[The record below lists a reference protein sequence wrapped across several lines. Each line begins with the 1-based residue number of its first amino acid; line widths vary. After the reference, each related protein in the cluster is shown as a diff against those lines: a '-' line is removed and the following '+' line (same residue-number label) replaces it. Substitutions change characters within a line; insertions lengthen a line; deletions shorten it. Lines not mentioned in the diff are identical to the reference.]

1 MIQYSLKCENDH
13 SFDSWFASAD
23 AYDKLADNGMVSCA
37 VCGSTKVSKAIMAPR
52 VRTTKGKEAPV
63 APTLPT
69 EKSAAEQAMAKMRA
83 QVEQNSEYVGTNF
96 ATEARSMHLGDA
108 PERAIYGE
116 AKPEEAKSLIED
128 GIPVTPPALYA
139 DAQIELTRSC
149 MNCAQHI
156 NFASVALVLL

>member
-128 GIPVTPPALYA
+128 GIPVTPLPFMP
-139 DAQIELTRSC
+139 TRKS
-149 MNCAQHI
+149 N
-156 NFASVALVLL
+156 

>member
-37 VCGSTKVSKAIMAPR
+37 VCGSTKVGKAIMAPR
-52 VRTTKGKEAPV
+52 VRTTKGKESPA

-69 EKSAAEQAMAKMRA
+69 EKSATEQAMAEMRA

-108 PERAIYGE
+108 PERAIFGE

-128 GIPVTPPALYA
+128 GIPVTPLPFMP
-139 DAQIELTRSC
+139 TRKS
-149 MNCAQHI
+149 N
-156 NFASVALVLL
+156 

>member
-13 SFDSWFASAD
+13 GFDSWFASAD

-52 VRTTKGKEAPV
+52 VRTTKGKEAP
-63 APTLPT
+63 AAQTLPT
-69 EKSAAEQAMAKMRA
+69 EKSAAEQAMAEMRA
-83 QVEQNSEYVGTNF
+83 KVEQNSEYVGTNF

-128 GIPVTPPALYA
+128 GIPVTPLPFMP
-139 DAQIELTRSC
+139 TRKS
-149 MNCAQHI
+149 N
-156 NFASVALVLL
+156 

>member
-23 AYDKLADNGMVSCA
+23 AYDKLANNGMVSCA

-128 GIPVTPPALYA
+128 GIPVTPLPFMP
-139 DAQIELTRSC
+139 TRKS
-149 MNCAQHI
+149 N
-156 NFASVALVLL
+156 

>member
-37 VCGSTKVSKAIMAPR
+37 VCGSTKVSKSIMTPR
-52 VRTTKGKEAPV
+52 VRTTKGKEAPT

-69 EKSAAEQAMAKMRA
+69 EKSAAEQAMAEMRA
-83 QVEQNSEYVGTNF
+83 KVEQNSEYVGTNF

-116 AKPEEAKSLIED
+116 AKPAEAKSLIED
-128 GIPVTPPALYA
+128 GIPVTPLPFMP
-139 DAQIELTRSC
+139 TRKS
-149 MNCAQHI
+149 N
-156 NFASVALVLL
+156 

>member
-13 SFDSWFASAD
+13 GFDSWFASAD

-52 VRTTKGKEAPV
+52 VRTTKGKEAPA

-69 EKSAAEQAMAKMRA
+69 EKSAAEKAMAEMRA

-128 GIPVTPPALYA
+128 GIPVTPLPFMP
-139 DAQIELTRSC
+139 TRKS
-149 MNCAQHI
+149 N
-156 NFASVALVLL
+156 

>member
-69 EKSAAEQAMAKMRA
+69 EKSAAEQAIAKMRA

-108 PERAIYGE
+108 PERAIFGE

-128 GIPVTPPALYA
+128 GIPVTPLPFMP
-139 DAQIELTRSC
+139 TRKS
-149 MNCAQHI
+149 N
-156 NFASVALVLL
+156 

>member
-1 MIQYSLKCENDH
+1 MIQYSLKCENNH

-69 EKSAAEQAMAKMRA
+69 EKSAAEQAIAEMRA

-128 GIPVTPPALYA
+128 GIPVTPLPFMP
-139 DAQIELTRSC
+139 TRKS
-149 MNCAQHI
+149 N
-156 NFASVALVLL
+156 

>member
-69 EKSAAEQAMAKMRA
+69 EKSAAEQAMAEMRA

-128 GIPVTPPALYA
+128 GIPVAPLPFMP
-139 DAQIELTRSC
+139 TRKS
-149 MNCAQHI
+149 N
-156 NFASVALVLL
+156 

>member
-69 EKSAAEQAMAKMRA
+69 EKSAAEPALAKMRA

-128 GIPVTPPALYA
+128 GIPVTPLPFMP
-139 DAQIELTRSC
+139 TRKS
-149 MNCAQHI
+149 N
-156 NFASVALVLL
+156 

>member
-1 MIQYSLKCENDH
+1 MIQYSLKCEKDH

-52 VRTTKGKEAPV
+52 VRTTKGKEAPT
-63 APTLPT
+63 APTFPT
-69 EKSAAEQAMAKMRA
+69 EKSAAEQAMAEMRA

-128 GIPVTPPALYA
+128 GIPVTPLPFMP
-139 DAQIELTRSC
+139 TRKS
-149 MNCAQHI
+149 N
-156 NFASVALVLL
+156 

>member
-23 AYDKLADNGMVSCA
+23 AYDKLAENGMVSCA

-52 VRTTKGKEAPV
+52 VRTTKGKETQEKPN
-63 APTLPT
+63 LPT
-69 EKSAAEQAMAKMRA
+69 DKSTAEQAIAEMRA
-83 QVEQNSEYVGTNF
+83 HVEQNSEYVGTNF

-116 AKPEEAKSLIED
+116 AKPEEAKSLIDD
-128 GIPVTPPALYA
+128 GIAVTPLPFMP
-139 DAQIELTRSC
+139 TRKS
-149 MNCAQHI
+149 N
-156 NFASVALVLL
+156 

>member
-23 AYDKLADNGMVSCA
+23 AYDKLAENGMVSCA

-52 VRTTKGKEAPV
+52 VRTTKGKEAPA

-69 EKSAAEQAMAKMRA
+69 EKSVAEQAMAKMRA
-83 QVEQNSEYVGTNF
+83 KVEQNSEYVGTNF

-128 GIPVTPPALYA
+128 GLPVTPLAFMPTLK
-139 DAQIELTRSC
+139 S
-149 MNCAQHI
+149 N
-156 NFASVALVLL
+156 

>member
-13 SFDSWFASAD
+13 GFDSWFASAD

-52 VRTTKGKEAPV
+52 VRTTKGKEAPA

-69 EKSAAEQAMAKMRA
+69 EKSGAEQAMAEMRA

-128 GIPVTPPALYA
+128 GIPVTPLPFMP
-139 DAQIELTRSC
+139 TRKS
-149 MNCAQHI
+149 N
-156 NFASVALVLL
+156 

>member
-1 MIQYSLKCENDH
+1 MIQYSLKCENNH

-23 AYDKLADNGMVSCA
+23 AYDKLVDNGMVSCA

-69 EKSAAEQAMAKMRA
+69 EKSAAEQAMAEMRA
-83 QVEQNSEYVGTNF
+83 QVEQNSEFVGTNF

-128 GIPVTPPALYA
+128 GIPVTPLPFMP
-139 DAQIELTRSC
+139 TRKS
-149 MNCAQHI
+149 N
-156 NFASVALVLL
+156 

>member
-1 MIQYSLKCENDH
+1 MIQYSLKCENNH

-23 AYDKLADNGMVSCA
+23 AYDKLADSGMVSCA

-52 VRTTKGKEAPV
+52 LRTTKGKEAPV

-69 EKSAAEQAMAKMRA
+69 EKSAAEQAIAEMRA

-128 GIPVTPPALYA
+128 GIPVTPLPFMPA
-139 DAQIELTRSC
+139 RKS
-149 MNCAQHI
+149 N
-156 NFASVALVLL
+156 

>member
-69 EKSAAEQAMAKMRA
+69 EKSAAEQAMAEMRA

-108 PERAIYGE
+108 PERAIFGE

-128 GIPVTPPALYA
+128 GIPVTPLPFMP
-139 DAQIELTRSC
+139 TRKS
-149 MNCAQHI
+149 N
-156 NFASVALVLL
+156 

>member
-13 SFDSWFASAD
+13 GFDSWFASAD

-52 VRTTKGKEAPV
+52 VRTTKGKEAP
-63 APTLPT
+63 AAQTLPT
-69 EKSAAEQAMAKMRA
+69 EKSAAEQAMAEIRA

-128 GIPVTPPALYA
+128 GIPVTPLPFMP
-139 DAQIELTRSC
+139 TRKS
-149 MNCAQHI
+149 N
-156 NFASVALVLL
+156 

>member
-52 VRTTKGKEAPV
+52 VRTTKGKEAP
-63 APTLPT
+63 AAQTLPT
-69 EKSAAEQAMAKMRA
+69 EKSAAEQAMAEMRA
-83 QVEQNSEYVGTNF
+83 KVEQNSEYVGTNF

-128 GIPVTPPALYA
+128 GIPVTPLPFMP
-139 DAQIELTRSC
+139 TRKS
-149 MNCAQHI
+149 N
-156 NFASVALVLL
+156 

>member
-1 MIQYSLKCENDH
+1 MIQYSLKCDNDH

-128 GIPVTPPALYA
+128 GIPVTPLPFMP
-139 DAQIELTRSC
+139 TRKS
-149 MNCAQHI
+149 N
-156 NFASVALVLL
+156 

>member
-1 MIQYSLKCENDH
+1 MIHYSLKCEKDH

-23 AYDKLADNGMVSCA
+23 AYDKLTDNGMVSCA

-52 VRTTKGKEAPV
+52 VRTTKGKEAPA
-63 APTLPT
+63 APTLPI
-69 EKSAAEQAMAKMRA
+69 EKSAAEQAMAEMRA

-128 GIPVTPPALYA
+128 GIPVTPLPFMP
-139 DAQIELTRSC
+139 TRKS
-149 MNCAQHI
+149 N
-156 NFASVALVLL
+156 

>member
-37 VCGSTKVSKAIMAPR
+37 VCGSTKVGKAIMAPR
-52 VRTTKGKEAPV
+52 VRTTKGKESPA

-69 EKSAAEQAMAKMRA
+69 EKSAAEQAMAEMRA
-83 QVEQNSEYVGTNF
+83 QVEQNSEFVGTNF

-128 GIPVTPPALYA
+128 GIPVTPLPFMP
-139 DAQIELTRSC
+139 TRKS
-149 MNCAQHI
+149 N
-156 NFASVALVLL
+156 

>member
-13 SFDSWFASAD
+13 SFDSWFASVD

-52 VRTTKGKEAPV
+52 VRTTKGKEAPA

-69 EKSAAEQAMAKMRA
+69 EKSVAEQAMAKMRA
-83 QVEQNSEYVGTNF
+83 KVEQNSEYVGTNF

-128 GIPVTPPALYA
+128 GIPVTPLPFMP
-139 DAQIELTRSC
+139 TRKS
-149 MNCAQHI
+149 N
-156 NFASVALVLL
+156 

>member
-1 MIQYSLKCENDH
+1 MIQYSLKCENNH

-63 APTLPT
+63 APTLRT
-69 EKSAAEQAMAKMRA
+69 EKSAAEQAMAEMRA

-116 AKPEEAKSLIED
+116 ARPEEAKSLIED
-128 GIPVTPPALYA
+128 GIPVTPLPFMP
-139 DAQIELTRSC
+139 TRKS
-149 MNCAQHI
+149 N
-156 NFASVALVLL
+156 

>member
-52 VRTTKGKEAPV
+52 VRTAKGKEAPV

-128 GIPVTPPALYA
+128 GIPVTPLPFMP
-139 DAQIELTRSC
+139 TRKS
-149 MNCAQHI
+149 N
-156 NFASVALVLL
+156 

>member
-23 AYDKLADNGMVSCA
+23 AYDKLAENGMVSCA

-128 GIPVTPPALYA
+128 GIPVTPLPFMP
-139 DAQIELTRSC
+139 TRKS
-149 MNCAQHI
+149 N
-156 NFASVALVLL
+156 

>member
-37 VCGSTKVSKAIMAPR
+37 ICGSTKVSKAIMAPR

-69 EKSAAEQAMAKMRA
+69 EKSAAEQAVAEMRA

-128 GIPVTPPALYA
+128 GIPVTPLPFMP
-139 DAQIELTRSC
+139 TRKS
-149 MNCAQHI
+149 N
-156 NFASVALVLL
+156 

>member
-1 MIQYSLKCENDH
+1 MVQYSLKCENDH
-13 SFDSWFASAD
+13 SFDSWFASAG

-37 VCGSTKVSKAIMAPR
+37 VCGSTKVGKAIMAPR
-52 VRTTKGKEAPV
+52 VRTTKGKELPA

-69 EKSAAEQAMAKMRA
+69 EKSAAEQTMAEMRA

-128 GIPVTPPALYA
+128 GIPVTPLPFMP
-139 DAQIELTRSC
+139 TRTS
-149 MNCAQHI
+149 N
-156 NFASVALVLL
+156 

>member
-69 EKSAAEQAMAKMRA
+69 EKSAAEQAMAEMRA

-108 PERAIYGE
+108 PDRAIYGE

-128 GIPVTPPALYA
+128 GIPVTPLPFMP
-139 DAQIELTRSC
+139 TRKS
-149 MNCAQHI
+149 N
-156 NFASVALVLL
+156 

>member
-13 SFDSWFASAD
+13 GFDSWFASAD

-52 VRTTKGKEAPV
+52 VRTTKGKEAPA

-69 EKSAAEQAMAKMRA
+69 EKSEAEQAMAEMRA

-116 AKPEEAKSLIED
+116 VKPEEAKSLIED
-128 GIPVTPPALYA
+128 GIPVTPLPFMP
-139 DAQIELTRSC
+139 TRKS
-149 MNCAQHI
+149 N
-156 NFASVALVLL
+156 

>member
-63 APTLPT
+63 GPTLPT

-108 PERAIYGE
+108 PERAIFGE

-128 GIPVTPPALYA
+128 GIPVTPLPFMP
-139 DAQIELTRSC
+139 TRKS
-149 MNCAQHI
+149 N
-156 NFASVALVLL
+156 

>member
-69 EKSAAEQAMAKMRA
+69 EKSAAEQAMAEMRA

-128 GIPVTPPALYA
+128 GIPVTLYALPFMPALRA
-139 DAQIELTRSC
+139 NDP
-149 MNCAQHI
+149 N
-156 NFASVALVLL
+156 

>member
-13 SFDSWFASAD
+13 GFDSWFASAD

-52 VRTTKGKEAPV
+52 VRTTKGKEAPA

-69 EKSAAEQAMAKMRA
+69 EKSEAEQAMAEMRA

-128 GIPVTPPALYA
+128 GIPVTPLPFMP
-139 DAQIELTRSC
+139 TRKS
-149 MNCAQHI
+149 N
-156 NFASVALVLL
+156 